1 MQPVTKRIFI
11 ELKNEVEV
19 LMMVEMILQLEFI
32 ADKMLCIHHKIFDWK
47 STKCFWM
54 SRKL

>member
-19 LMMVEMILQLEFI
+19 LMMVEMILQLEFV
-32 ADKMLCIHHKIFDWK
+32 ADKMCCHHKIFDWK
-47 STKCFWM
+47 STKCLWM